1 MLLDDG
7 LGDGTAAGL
16 VGTLRDWAGTR
27 HASSV
32 IVFCTHFFILMSVP
46 CYCF

>member
-16 VGTLRDWAGTR
+16 VGTLRSWAG
-27 HASSV
+27 A
-32 IVFCTHFFILMSVP
+32 LYKP
-46 CYCF
+46 